1 MRVLK
6 FVVDDLGLRPD
17 PSCDFSG
24 LSPGTKTQIHA
35 QFTFS
40 PEWKS
45 RVKVVA
51 FWSMMG
57 SEYPPQVLKDGQ
69 SCMIPTEALKRAAF
83 KVQILGRYNG
93 QIASTNKLIVSL
105 KGGIT

>member
-6 FVVDDLGLRPD
+6 FVVDSQGLRPD

-24 LSPGTKTQIHA
+24 LFPGTENQIQA

-40 PEWKS
+40 DEWKS
-45 RVKVVA
+45 RVKVVS

-57 SEYPPQVLKDGQ
+57 SEYPPQLLKDGK
-69 SCMIPTEALKRAAF
+69 SCVIPPEALKRAAF

-93 QIASTNKLIVSL
+93 QIASTNKLTVCQ
-105 KGGIT
+105 KGGKV